1 MEKIL
6 VVEDNRDMQFL
17 LSSILKN
24 EGYETRITGDGNN
37 ALKEL
42 KKWSPDL
49 VLLDI
54 KLPDISGMQILEEM
68 KRINE
73 ELAVI
78 ILTAFGDIRGA
89 VDAMKL
95 GAFEYITKPF
105 DNDELFLV
113 IKRALHMRF
122 LNKEVTILRKQLGKK
137 TAADIIEELAGNSP
151 QIKQVLK
158 QVDIVAPTNMTV
170 VIQGESGTGKELIAQ
185 LIHRKSERREKTFVA
200 IDCGAIPETLI
211 ESELFG
217 YEKGAF
223 TGADAGKE
231 GRFEQAN
238 SGTMFLDE
246 ITNLPDTAQVKF
258 LRVIQEKKLQRLGG
272 KRDINTDVRI
282 IAATNVGFSNVLKTG
297 GFRNDLFHRIN
308 EFPIALP
315 SLRERKEDILFL
327 ARRFLKEANLEFNK
341 NLKGFSE
348 EAIKHLLNY
357 NWPGNVRE
365 LKNLVKRAVLMANAD
380 NITVEHLRVNIDPAT
395 DMKSIPIPEQ
405 HEYIKEF
412 QSGVSL
418 NKIAKREIDHVER
431 DIIKQALIQTDG
443 NKAKAARILKI
454 DRMTLYSKIKKYQI
468 E

>member
-6 VVEDNRDMQFL
+6 IVEDNRDMQFL

-24 EGYETRITGDGNN
+24 EGYETAITGDGNN

-54 KLPDISGMQILEEM
+54 KLPGINGMQVLQEM

-73 ELAVI
+73 DSAVI
-78 ILTAFGDIRGA
+78 MLTAFGDIRGA
-89 VDAMKL
+89 VESMKL

-122 LNKEVTILRKQLGKK
+122 LNKEVTILRKQLNEK
-137 TAADIIEELAGNSP
+137 TADDIIEKLAGKSP
-151 QIKQVLK
+151 QMKQVLT
-158 QVDIVAPTNMTV
+158 QVDIVAPTGMTV
-170 VIQGESGTGKELIAQ
+170 LIQGESGTGKELIAE
-185 LIHRKSERREKTFVA
+185 LIHQKSERHKKAFVE
-200 IDCGAIPETLI
+200 IDCGAIPDTLI

-223 TGADAGKE
+223 TGADAMRE

-246 ITNLPDTAQVKF
+246 ITNLPDVAQAKF
-258 LRVIQEKKLQRLGG
+258 LRVIQEKRLQHLGG
-272 KRDINTDVRI
+272 KKDIKIDVRI
-282 IAATNVGFSNVLKTG
+282 VAATNVDFSDILKTG
-297 GFRNDLFHRIN
+297 RFRNDLFHRIN
-308 EFPIALP
+308 EFPIMLP

-327 ARRFLKEANLEFNK
+327 ANHFLEESSLEFNK
-341 NLKGFSE
+341 NIKGFSTE
-348 EAIKHLLNY
+348 VMEHLFNY

-365 LKNLVKRAVLMANAD
+365 LKNFVKRAALMANAD
-380 NITVEHLRVNIDPAT
+380 YISMEHLASCKDFPANKESLSE
-395 DMKSIPIPEQ
+395 KSD
-405 HEYIKEF
+405 YVKEL
-412 QSGVSL
+412 QRGISL
-418 NKIAKREIDHVER
+418 NKIGKKVIDDIRR

-443 NKAKAARILKI
+443 NKAKAARMLKI
-454 DRMTLYSKIKKYQI
+454 DRATLYSKIKKYQI